1 MKIPAHKEAIV
12 GVFRE
17 YEEEVIKPRNVLAH
31 ARGEKEGRR
40 VVFKSAG
47 LVFDFEKMKE
57 LRGKLIKH
65 DDNLSDL
72 HAELLLIKA
81 ESEAAVAEKPST
93 IPVAT
98 SVPEP
103 KKGST

>member
-1 MKIPAHKEAIV
+1 M
-12 GVFRE
+12 
-17 YEEEVIKPRNVLAH
+17 
-31 ARGEKEGRR
+31 
-40 VVFKSAG
+40 FKSAG

-65 DDNLSDL
+65 DDNADL